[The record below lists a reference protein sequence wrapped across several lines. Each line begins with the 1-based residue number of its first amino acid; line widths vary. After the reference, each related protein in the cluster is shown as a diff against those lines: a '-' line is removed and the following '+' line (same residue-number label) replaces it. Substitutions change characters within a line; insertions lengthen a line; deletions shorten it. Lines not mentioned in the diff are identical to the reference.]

1 MMRGL
6 VIIMLA
12 TAVLLGC
19 SSIDCPVQNTVR
31 TVYELSEALNDTLT
45 VTTQRSVSAVPSG
58 ATRDTILLNSGTG
71 LTTFSLPISYTNP
84 VDTLIFKT
92 VRLVAV
98 DTVWIEKEDIPHFES
113 VDCGASFFHR
123 IASVRSTHV
132 GIDSIV
138 LKKAFVDYD
147 KSTAHIFVYFKARP

>member
-1 MMRGL
+1 
-6 VIIMLA
+6 MLA

-45 VTTQRSVSAVPSG
+45 VTTQRNVSAVPSG

-98 DTVWIEKEDIPHFES
+98 DTVWIEKEDIVYLGFAAFFFIAAAIVMAVLMDKWDKAP
-113 VDCGASFFHR
+113 VDER
-123 IASVRSTHV
+123 IKDNFNS
-132 GIDSIV
+132 
-138 LKKAFVDYD
+138 K
-147 KSTAHIFVYFKARP
+147 

>member
-1 MMRGL
+1 
-6 VIIMLA
+6 MLA

-123 IASVRSTHV
+123 ITSVRSTHV

>member
-1 MMRGL
+1 MRGL
-6 VIIMLA
+6 VTIMLA

-123 IASVRSTHV
+123 ITSVRSTHV

>member
-1 MMRGL
+1 
-6 VIIMLA
+6 MLA

-58 ATRDTILLNSGTG
+58 ATRDTILLNSGTA

-123 IASVRSTHV
+123 ITSVRSTHV

>member
-6 VIIMLA
+6 VTIMLA

-123 IASVRSTHV
+123 ITSVRSTHV